1 MLILCL
7 LALLLAPVPAHA
19 TAPAAAPADTT
30 DRRVQIGFQPR
41 LGALYSNSKGFGLG
55 GEVTARHLVGSDT
68 ELAVMGRIQQ
78 RYGQVGASFFTGDP
92 FRAPLFAGLIGFY
105 TNDRVRHFYGLGP
118 RSLRRNHVYTSM
130 ESAEAE
136 VRLGWHPSETGR
148 WLVQPVV
155 RLLHHHVH
163 AFRDRRDQAFLR
175 LDPTSQRNLF
185 DTVGRPTTGVTYG
198 LEVAF
203 DTRDRP
209 FYSSEGALLLVT
221 ARRYDGLGDN
231 AFRYYATSASAYGF
245 VPLQNRQV
253 LFGRAVLALTHP
265 LGDTPLPF
273 YALPVVDDQLLGA
286 YTRFRFAGHDLLV
299 LTLGYRV
306 PVYTFLDWF
315 SLDANVQVSAAN
327 AYDDLFDQFKPGL
340 TFATDLR
347 EDGGRTALRP
357 SLSVGADLVNLD
369 TGRIVIGGQMGVD
382 PEGYR
387 FGTLRFVYGIRAE
400 QRLVR

>member
-7 LALLLAPVPAHA
+7 LALLASPPAHA
-19 TAPAAAPADTT
+19 TATPPADTT
-30 DRRVQIGFQPR
+30 DQRVQIGFRPR

-55 GEVTARHLVGSDT
+55 GEVTVRHLVGSDT

-92 FRAPLFAGLIGFY
+92 FRAPLFAGVIGFY
-105 TNDRVRHFYGLGP
+105 TNDRVRHFYGIGP
-118 RSLRRNHVYTSM
+118 RSLRRNHVFTSM

-136 VRLGWHPSETGR
+136 LRLGWHPSETR
-148 WLVQPVV
+148 RLLVQPVV

-175 LDPTSQRNLF
+175 LDPASQRNLF
-185 DTVGRPTTGVTYG
+185 DAVGRPTTGVTYG

-209 FYSSEGALLLVT
+209 FYSSRGTLLLVT
-221 ARRYDGLGDN
+221 ARRYDGLGDD
-231 AFRYYATSASAYGF
+231 AFRYYATTASAYGF
-245 VPLQNRQV
+245 VPLRNRQV

-265 LGDTPLPF
+265 LGDAPLPF

-286 YTRFRFAGHDLLV
+286 YTRFRFTGNDLLV
-299 LTLGYRV
+299 LTLGYRL
-306 PVYTFLDWF
+306 PVYTFLNWF
-315 SLDANVQVSAAN
+315 ALDANVQVSAVN
-327 AYDDLFDQFKPGL
+327 AYDDLFDQFEPGL

-347 EDGGRTALRP
+347 EDGGRTPLRP
-357 SLSVGADLVNLD
+357 SLSIGADLVNLD
-369 TGRIVIGGQMGVD
+369 EGRIVIGGQMGVD

-400 QRLVR
+400 RSPVR